1 MINDLIN
8 EMVDAGVHYGH
19 QTKKWNP
26 RMKPFLMKDKGG
38 IYIIDLEKT
47 VQQLDKASDFLADLV
62 GKGKKVL
69 FVGCKRQAQDAIREA
84 AEATGQFYVNHRW
97 LGGMLTNSLT
107 VRKSVERLKY
117 LENIEKQPEFKA
129 MSKKEL
135 AALGREREKLLRNL
149 RGVRDMDKKPDAVVI
164 VDSAR
169 ETIAVAEARR
179 LNIPIIA
186 IVDTNA
192 GTDDAVVT
200 GLTPD
205 VHYDWFIHQYGS
217 AYTVLY
223 KLATARPEVWGLLF
237 SPSAQRDADQLRR
250 ITQNGLE
257 PYEKVCDVSSVV
269 VANRANGGVIF
280 WTLRL
285 YAFAALCVV
294 GAAWSAVVVRRGV
307 GVLTLLLTALGT
319 FELRELWTLR
329 NPDSAR

>member
-1 MINDLIN
+1 MPSLPAFPNFPAPLQAVLFTNEDPEGFLAANLQNRPTCIQGGKHASKMINELIS

-26 RMKPFLMKDKGG
+26 RMKPFLMKDRGG

-84 AEATGQFYVNHRW
+84 AEATGQHYVNHRW

-117 LENIEKQPEFKA
+117 LETIEKQPEFKA

-192 GTDDAVVT
+192 DPALVQFPIPGNDDAIRSIRIILQNLVDAMV
-200 GLTPD
+200 
-205 VHYDWFIHQYGS
+205 
-217 AYTVLY
+217 A
-223 KLATARPEVWGLLF
+223 ARK
-237 SPSAQRDADQLRR
+237 
-250 ITQNGLE
+250 N
-257 PYEKVCDVSSVV
+257 
-269 VANRANGGVIF
+269 
-280 WTLRL
+280 
-285 YAFAALCVV
+285 
-294 GAAWSAVVVRRGV
+294 
-307 GVLTLLLTALGT
+307 
-319 FELRELWTLR
+319 
-329 NPDSAR
+329 

>member
-1 MINDLIN
+1 MPSPPAFLISRVPHHAALSTNEDPRDPERQVFKNRPTCIKAGNVAFIMINELIN

-84 AEATGQFYVNHRW
+84 AEATGQHYVNHRW

-135 AALGREREKLLRNL
+135 SALGREREKLLRNL

-192 GTDDAVVT
+192 DPALVQFPIPGNDDAIRSIRIILQNLVDAMV
-200 GLTPD
+200 
-205 VHYDWFIHQYGS
+205 
-217 AYTVLY
+217 A
-223 KLATARPEVWGLLF
+223 ARK
-237 SPSAQRDADQLRR
+237 
-250 ITQNGLE
+250 N
-257 PYEKVCDVSSVV
+257 
-269 VANRANGGVIF
+269 
-280 WTLRL
+280 
-285 YAFAALCVV
+285 
-294 GAAWSAVVVRRGV
+294 
-307 GVLTLLLTALGT
+307 
-319 FELRELWTLR
+319 
-329 NPDSAR
+329 